1 MPQPLVARR
10 SGALRGRA
18 RVPGDKSISHR
29 ALILGALAVGETE
42 VEGLLEA
49 EDIAATAAALEAM
62 GARITAAGNQRRH
75 IRIRGVGIGG
85 LLQPSGPLDLGNSG
99 TGTRLILGLVAGHDI
114 EVRFTGDASLSR
126 RPMGRVLAPLT
137 AMGARVAAGNGETL
151 PLTLSGARDPLPIT
165 YRLPVPSAQVKS
177 AILLAGLNTP
187 GLTTVIEPEPTRD
200 HTERMLARFG
210 ADLAITVDGDGA
222 RHIALTGQPELTPCS
237 IEVPGDP
244 SSAAF
249 LIVAGLIVPGSDI
262 VVENVMMNPTRAGLI
277 AALREMGADITT
289 LAGRDAAGEP
299 VADLRVR
306 AGPLTGIEV
315 AGERAPSMID
325 EYPVL
330 AVAAAFAHGTTRMR
344 GLAELRVKES
354 DRLTAIVEILTG
366 AGIEARAGTDDLL
379 VVGAPGAVR
388 GGCSVAT
395 RLDHRLAM
403 SALVMGLAA
412 GSPVAIDDAGPIA
425 TSFTGFAGIMRGLGA
440 VIGPPG
446 LPRRTG

>member
-1 MPQPLVARR
+1 
-10 SGALRGRA
+10 
-18 RVPGDKSISHR
+18 
-29 ALILGALAVGETE
+29 
-42 VEGLLEA
+42 
-49 EDIAATAAALEAM
+49 
-62 GARITAAGNQRRH
+62 
-75 IRIRGVGIGG
+75 
-85 LLQPSGPLDLGNSG
+85 
-99 TGTRLILGLVAGHDI
+99 
-114 EVRFTGDASLSR
+114 
-126 RPMGRVLAPLT
+126 
-137 AMGARVAAGNGETL
+137 
-151 PLTLSGARDPLPIT
+151 
-165 YRLPVPSAQVKS
+165 
-177 AILLAGLNTP
+177 
-187 GLTTVIEPEPTRD
+187 
-200 HTERMLARFG
+200 
-210 ADLAITVDGDGA
+210 
-222 RHIALTGQPELTPCS
+222 
-237 IEVPGDP
+237 
-244 SSAAF
+244 
-249 LIVAGLIVPGSDI
+249 
-262 VVENVMMNPTRAGLI
+262 
-277 AALREMGADITT
+277 MGADITT
-289 LAGRDAAGEP
+289 VAGRDAAGEP

-354 DRLTAIVEILTG
+354 DRLAAIVEILTG

-412 GSPVAIDDAGPIA
+412 GSPVAIDDAAPIA